1 MANDTT
7 QLDSGVKADGKMP
20 DKDHATPRGVAWS
33 IVCSCGARAPED
45 RDPWGPWPSCPRGN
59 PWHCLRQPTL
69 PFEEPIERRAASRD
83 TGLPPTL

>member
-1 MANDTT
+1 MSNDTT

-45 RDPWGPWPSCPRGN
+45 RDPWGPWPSCPRGT

-69 PFEEPIERRAASRD
+69 PFEEPIERRAATRD
-83 TGLPPTL
+83 TDLTPIL

>member
-1 MANDTT
+1 MSNDNT

-33 IVCSCGARAPED
+33 IVCGCGARSVEQCNQIVF
-45 RDPWGPWPSCPRGN
+45 GPLCPRGN

-69 PFEEPIERRAASRD
+69 PFADPIERRAASRD
-83 TGLPPTL
+83 TDLPPTL